1 MKNKRTLK
9 EKIIQSVFVYETKKI
24 TIDSIIKMAI
34 LLLSGGTI
42 LILGGVISDMI
53 VESEMAG
60 LIGEFMKEKEYSY
73 STFRELSSVLVGE
86 IPLWLIVLYTVGL
99 ALGCILIVSVIKNR
113 KSISHKICSLV
124 RYWFTL

>member
-1 MKNKRTLK
+1 MENKRTLK

-24 TIDSIIKMAI
+24 TIDSIIKIAI
-34 LLLSGGTI
+34 LLLSGGII

-53 VESEMAG
+53 GESEIAG
-60 LIGEFMKEKEYSY
+60 LIGDFIKENEYSY
-73 STFRELSSVLVGE
+73 STFRELSSVLIGE
-86 IPLWLIVLYTVGL
+86 IPLWLITLYIIGL

>member
-9 EKIIQSVFVYETKKI
+9 EKIIQSVFVYETRKI
-24 TIDSIIKMAI
+24 TIDSIIKIAI

-86 IPLWLIVLYTVGL
+86 IPLWLIVLYAVGL